1 VIDDTRPPP
10 RATSSDEYV
19 DFCVGVR
26 RLTGLDLG
34 SYNRAQMERRIRSHA
49 ERHDTP
55 VLRDFLRRLRASP
68 EWLESFLDRITINV
82 SELYRDPAQYE
93 TLRAKVVPE
102 LRRQNTGSIQVW
114 SAGCSYGAEA
124 YTLACILSE
133 EGVARFGVTGSDID
147 PRMVARARRGWFS
160 SADMRHVPPRVR
172 DAHFAAADGGFLARA
187 ALATRLRFRSDDLL
201 AATYAGGWDLVLC
214 RNVVIYF
221 TDAARAGVHRNIAAS
236 LRPGGYL
243 MIGPTERVADPRA
256 LGLVAVHPFMYRKSS

>member
-1 VIDDTRPPP
+1 
-10 RATSSDEYV
+10 
-19 DFCVGVR
+19 
-26 RLTGLDLG
+26 
-34 SYNRAQMERRIRSHA
+34 MERRIRSHA

-133 EGVARFGVTGSDID
+133 DGRGALRRDRLRHRPGGWWPGPGAGGS
-147 PRMVARARRGWFS
+147 P
-160 SADMRHVPPRVR
+160 SADMRHVPPRIR
-172 DAHFAAADGGFLARA
+172 DAHFAAADGGFQARA

-243 MIGPTERVADPRA
+243 MIGSTERVADPSA